1 MNIFESEDEKKSRA
15 KAILQYLI
23 LEEVFDNIG
32 TERHLK
38 TMEDGYKK
46 ETVKVNTYEA
56 SAKNV
61 LIKAKEL
68 CFDFLVEDGLTGNFM
83 AESKNKIIEEPILAQ
98 LYDRTPDAYDS
109 KTIDSIAEI
118 IEKKAKALQDIPNDD
133 KAKLKKILNQ
143 KSLIDSIIVNDSID
157 DVSATK
163 TSSDRGHEN
172 KKTRKVVDDLYNSSS
187 TNAIDSINQLHAK
200 FSPNPGTHSDP
211 DIIKTSKTLLN
222 NLHASLINT
231 TSMCFGFISL
241 GVKEVEN
248 IFSQQG
254 KNNPKPSA
262 TPSGT
267 RTTTLLTPTS
277 FSQHY
282 V

>member
-1 MNIFESEDEKKSRA
+1 MNIFESEDEKNSRA

-98 LYDRTPDAYDS
+98 LHSRTPDAYDS

-248 IFSQQG
+248 IFSQQQ
-254 KNNPKPSA
+254 KKPSA

-267 RTTTLLTPTS
+267 RTTTLLTPPS
-277 FSQHY
+277 SSQNY